1 LAITLAVLIGLV
13 MVGMGSGIASLVL
26 QNKHY
31 DGLMETIHIDIKRL
45 EKGVSHLQDSLV
57 SLAEVALQNK

>member
-1 LAITLAVLIGLV
+1 